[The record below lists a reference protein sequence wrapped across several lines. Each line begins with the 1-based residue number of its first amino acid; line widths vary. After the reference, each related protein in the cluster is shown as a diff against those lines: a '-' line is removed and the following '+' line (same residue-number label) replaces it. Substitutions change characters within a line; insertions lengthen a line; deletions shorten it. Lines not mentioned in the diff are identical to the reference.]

1 MGTVIQVVSATAPAS
16 CTSTRTLDP
25 AGCSGDS
32 PTHMTICAVLS
43 GEELTVDDVGTDGV
57 VTAASGAGGELEQ
70 APSTSK
76 QPSRA
81 DRYLSR
87 VMITD

>member
-1 MGTVIQVVSATAPAS
+1 
-16 CTSTRTLDP
+16 
-25 AGCSGDS
+25 
-32 PTHMTICAVLS
+32 MTICAVLS